1 MKKIKINRTKKSL
14 KILIPQALYS
24 KEAILNC
31 LYWHLDKPHVQFS
44 LTSDENYLVS
54 INATNLSLL
63 QIENIEN
70 TFTNELIDFEL
81 REIVSRETTNI
92 KELII
97 AKAFANGALDNFT

>member
-1 MKKIKINRTKKSL
+1 MEKIKIHRTKKNL
-14 KILIPQALYS
+14 KILIPRALYS

-31 LYWHLDKPHVQFS
+31 LYWHLDKPNVQFS
-44 LTSDENYLVS
+44 LASNENYLIN

-63 QIENIEN
+63 QLDNIEN

-81 REIVSRETTNI
+81 REIVRRETINI

-97 AKAFANGALDNFT
+97 AKAFANGALDNLK